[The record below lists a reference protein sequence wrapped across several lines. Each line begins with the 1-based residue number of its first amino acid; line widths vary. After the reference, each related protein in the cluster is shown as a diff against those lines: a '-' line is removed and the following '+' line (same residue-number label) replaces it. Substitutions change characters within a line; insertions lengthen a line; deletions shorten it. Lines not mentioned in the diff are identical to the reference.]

1 MEEWKEYKAS
11 MFCASVTDGTHDS
24 PKPQNRGHYLITS
37 KHLKDNDIDFSSA
50 NLISDEDYNKVIQ
63 RSAVE
68 KYDILY
74 SMIGTIGNVVQV
86 KFDSIDFAVK
96 NMGIFKMCKD
106 ALRSTWLYYW
116 LKSPSSREYVYQ
128 RLAGSTQSYLTL
140 NSLREFPV
148 LYPGDITAKE
158 IVSILKSLDDKI
170 EVNRRINE
178 NLEQQAQALFK
189 SWFVDF
195 EPFKNGEFV
204 DSELGMIPKG
214 WRVGHYE
221 DIIESVISGD
231 WGKDKQEG
239 NYTHKVACIR
249 GCDFQNIKNGQ
260 RGKTPERYILEK
272 NFQSKHFR
280 DKDILVEIS
289 GGTQT
294 VSTGRICPVSQMLI
308 DKFGDDIVCTNFCR
322 VVRPVS
328 SYAAYLYYSW
338 LYKYNM
344 KVMFGYENGTSGI
357 KNFRIKDFISMEPVI
372 IPQEE
377 IMDNFQKLIDDFQLQ
392 IQTKGSESTQLASL
406 RDTLLPKLMSGEL
419 RVGK

>member
-24 PKPQNRGHYLITS
+24 PKPQDRGHYLITS

-96 NMGIFKMCKD
+96 NMGIFKMGKD
-106 ALRSTWLYYW
+106 ALRSTWMYYW

-140 NSLREFPV
+140 NSLREFPI
-148 LYPGDITAKE
+148 LYPGDIKAKK

-204 DSELGMIPKG
+204 ESELGMIPKG
-214 WRVGHYE
+214 WRVGTLGEYCKVRSGFAFKSTWWTNE
-221 DIIESVISGD
+221 GVPVI
-231 WGKDKQEG
+231 K
-239 NYTHKVACIR
+239 
-249 GCDFQNIKNGQ
+249 IKNITDNGNLEMLDCSFVSKEHAALAKEFQTKEGDLLIAMTGATIGKFCIVHDNSKYCVNQRVGKFFLGNEPLKKLPFIFLNLKQSSVHDEIINRGQ
-260 RGKTPERYILEK
+260 GSAQP
-272 NFQSKHFR
+272 N
-280 DKDILVEIS
+280 IS
-289 GGTQT
+289 GGDIETLK
-294 VSTGRICPVSQMLI
+294 VVIAPDVVISNFNVML
-308 DKFGDDIVCTNFCR
+308 
-322 VVRPVS
+322 
-328 SYAAYLYYSW
+328 
-338 LYKYNM
+338 
-344 KVMFGYENGTSGI
+344 
-357 KNFRIKDFISMEPVI
+357 
-372 IPQEE
+372 
-377 IMDNFQKLIDDFQLQ
+377 
-392 IQTKGSESTQLASL
+392 
-406 RDTLLPKLMSGEL
+406 
-419 RVGK
+419 